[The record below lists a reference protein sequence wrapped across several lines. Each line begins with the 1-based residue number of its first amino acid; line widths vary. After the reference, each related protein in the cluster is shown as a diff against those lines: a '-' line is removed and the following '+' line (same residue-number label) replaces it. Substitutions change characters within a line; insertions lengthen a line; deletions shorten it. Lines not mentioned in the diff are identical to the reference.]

1 MRSMSGTKLAVTIA
15 GATALTTAATVTAY
29 AHDGGTAPTTTV
41 TTTTWPAPAL
51 DRRVPFNA
59 DVYQEF
65 LDAKLDR
72 LQAYVAGV
80 RAKVTAVPADEVLT
94 GLERRVAKARI
105 AKAARVSAL
114 LGALPDSGTYAPTA
128 AQRAQLA
135 DIRADLAAIVA
146 KLKALLANV
155 SAVTPTEVRP
165 AKTTRSLREATKVLA
180 ATWDRDRDCDRHWG
194 DWDGDGDRRWGDWDG
209 DGDRRWGDWDRR

>member
-29 AHDGGTAPTTTV
+29 AHDGGTGPA
-41 TTTTWPAPAL
+41 TTTTSWPAPTL

-59 DVYQEF
+59 AVYQEF

-72 LQAYVAGV
+72 LQAYVAIV
-80 RAKVTAVPADEVLT
+80 RAKVGAVPADEVLA

-114 LGALPDSGTYAPTA
+114 LGAVPDSGTYAPTA
-128 AQRAQLA
+128 AQQAQIA

-155 SAVTPTEVRP
+155 PTVAPTTVRP
-165 AKTTRSLREATKVLA
+165 AKTTRSLRDATKVLG
-180 ATWDRDRDCDRHWG
+180 ATWDRDHDCDRHWG
-194 DWDGDGDRRWGDWDG
+194 GWDGDRDGDGDRRWGDWS
-209 DGDRRWGDWDRR
+209 GDRDWDRR

>member
-29 AHDGGTAPTTTV
+29 AHDGGTAPSTV
-41 TTTTWPAPAL
+41 TTTTTWPAPTL
-51 DRRVPFNA
+51 DRRLPFNA
-59 DVYQEF
+59 DVYEEF

-80 RAKVTAVPADEVLT
+80 RAKVSAVPADEVLT

-105 AKAARVSAL
+105 AKASRVSAL
-114 LGALPDSGTYAPTA
+114 LGALPDSGAYAPTA
-128 AQRAQLA
+128 AQRAQIA

-146 KLKALLANV
+146 KLRALLANV
-155 SAVTPTEVRP
+155 PAVAPTTVRP
-165 AKTTRSLREATKVLA
+165 AKETRSLREATKVLG
-180 ATWDRDRDCDRHWG
+180 ATWDRDRDC
-194 DWDGDGDRRWGDWDG
+194 DRRWGDWDG
-209 DGDRRWGDWDRR
+209 DGDRDRRWGDWDGDRDRDGR